1 MTYEIYQFYPYY
13 LNRLTFSLLTCQHCF
28 KLAHALKSC
37 AQFLTS
43 GGVRKDSNMQNK
55 EKQTAKL
62 VKMTHQP
69 KMHEVSSDGRYSHSH
84 DHQLCNPGGT
94 SLDLTVTEM
103 YLMNISS

>member
-69 KMHEVSSDGRYSHSH
+69 KMHEVSSDGKS
-84 DHQLCNPGGT
+84 
-94 SLDLTVTEM
+94 
-103 YLMNISS
+103 